1 MTREGKDDQRANL
14 RGDEGDLVATY
25 GSRLREIVSH
35 DVSTAEVN
43 VEDACAFAWLQL
55 TANQPRRE
63 TVFPWLIRV
72 AIREAWRLDRIQR
85 RDEGADEGVLEG
97 IECPTESER
106 TEARLTLEELIATLA
121 TLHPRKRKML
131 LQHAAG
137 YSVEEIAA
145 EHGISRQRARELIYR
160 ARLQLKQRLGRGG
173 IDPRE
178 RH

>member
-1 MTREGKDDQRANL
+1 MSQERKDDQRASL
-14 RGDEGDLVATY
+14 RGDEGDLIATY
-25 GSRLREIVSH
+25 GSRLRQIVRH
-35 DVSTAEVN
+35 EVSTAEVN

-55 TANQPRRE
+55 METQPRRE
-63 TVFPWLIRV
+63 TAFPWLIRV

-85 RDEGADEGVLEG
+85 RDESADAGILDG
-97 IECPTESER
+97 IESATDSER
-106 TEARLTLEELIATLA
+106 REDRLALEELIAALA

-137 YSVEEIAA
+137 YTVEEIAA

-160 ARLQLKQRLGRGG
+160 ARLQLNQRLGRGG
-173 IDPRE
+173 VDPRE